1 VEGINSRKIQGRQMS
16 ETIDIVLPYVN
27 PMDKEWQAEFIKY
40 KRQGGDKGKNRFRD
54 AGTLPHWFR
63 LIRKNAKFN
72 YRIVLILARESQVPK
87 WLDVNAK
94 DLRIVYHREFIPA
107 KELPTFNSSVINC
120 YIPFIRDLNEKYI
133 LFNDDIFMFRPTDAD
148 DWFDGDKP
156 RFHSDWIMYPR
167 SDKLW
172 DKNIGKCQSIISKIV
187 KVDLYNVPEHG
198 PLPRKRSLDL
208 FLWSLIKDQM
218 KDSLSGSRFRK
229 EKNVT
234 DWIFSMFY
242 TACKFGKN
250 EPMPISTYYN
260 REDISIPHTKLACYN
275 DTELITDY
283 DAYVKN
289 LHRLL
294 KSQ

>member
-1 VEGINSRKIQGRQMS
+1 MS

-54 AGTLPHWFR
+54 AGTLQHWFR

-94 DLRIVYHREFIPA
+94 DLRIVYHREFIPT

-133 LFNDDIFMFRPTDAD
+133 LFNDDVFMIRHTYAG

-172 DKNIGKCQSIISKIV
+172 DKNIGKCQSIINRLANC
-187 KVDLYNVPEHG
+187 DLYNVPEHG
-198 PLPRKRSLDL
+198 PLPRKRSVDL
-208 FLWSLIKDQM
+208 FMWSLVHDIM
-218 KDSLSGSRFRK
+218 TESLSDSRFRR

-242 TACKFGKN
+242 TTFKFGTQVTY
-250 EPMPISTYYN
+250 PISTYYN
-260 REDISIPHTKLACYN
+260 QENISIPSSAIACYN
-275 DTELITDY
+275 DTELIHDFNLY
-283 DAYVKN
+283 KAN
-289 LHRLL
+289 LHRIL
-294 KSQ
+294 KGC